1 MTVHVSTAD
10 PRESANIPRDVL
22 EAALERS
29 QARSVRNF
37 VQADTLHNN
46 IIKAGYRLNV

>member
-1 MTVHVSTAD
+1 VHVSTTD
-10 PRESANIPRDVL
+10 PRESAVIPIDVQ

-37 VQADTLHNN
+37 VRADALHNN